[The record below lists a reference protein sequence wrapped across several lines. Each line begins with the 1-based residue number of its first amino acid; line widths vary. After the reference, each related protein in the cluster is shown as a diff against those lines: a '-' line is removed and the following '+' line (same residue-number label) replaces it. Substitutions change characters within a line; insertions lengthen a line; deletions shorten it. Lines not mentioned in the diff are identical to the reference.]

1 MPPLLNFGARL
12 ERKLAPLSRRTMISF
27 ALLTL
32 GWGIRSFAAP
42 PKHAQPGLSVLVTGA
57 SGRTGKILYAYMK
70 ADPRIGEV
78 RALVYGSGT
87 GSAAER
93 QKAAV
98 ALNCSA
104 CDASEGIFY
113 GDVTAPS
120 SLTAAFDGMDTVAT
134 YVESKVAQRFR
145 PAGSP
150 QIPDRTF
157 RLSQASARTGRL
169 YRPQSRPMSRPR
181 WLRLRPA
188 GSPKASLSARV
199 CLRLS

>member
-1 MPPLLNFGARL
+1 
-12 ERKLAPLSRRTMISF
+12 MISF

-57 SGRTGKILYAYMK
+57 SGRTGQILYAYLK
-70 ADPRIGEV
+70 ADPRIGVV

-93 QKAAV
+93 QKAAA